1 MAYAT
6 HSIKT
11 KVLIT
16 AHVIESLDVGGKL
29 AVRLNYDPNATTGAE
44 VGFRPAPTPHGNG
57 GERVTI
63 AGHSQTAYNQSLY
76 VISIG
81 SDGSGVYYLLGE
93 NPGDQ
98 AGFPFSSPAG
108 TGGFIQGTEPK
119 PILGP
124 LRTDGALGGSLVQAG
139 TGADQKTILT
149 GGGSGGG
156 SALTV
161 KDEATTLTTAATTLT
176 FTGSGVTAT
185 GAGAEKTITI
195 PGGAGQ
201 NIWQGINAF
210 DDDAGGWQFVGPFA
224 AITPTTTTSE
234 LRFIAGNNARVS
246 LSADPAIGGFDPL
259 QVNIGFEEKVQVVE
273 SAAPIDKETTIAVC
287 LSSSHCTAI
296 AESML
301 NQFHI
306 EGNNTEFVDVAN
318 DTIRIPRSR
327 YHYLETGDEIQ
338 YLDPDT
344 SILGTGGLTP
354 PAEIGGLSYGTS
366 YYVIKVGSLSPSPA
380 SNDRYFPHYIKL
392 AASQSDALA
401 GTEITLTSLGEGPF
415 HRFGVISVAGKADN
429 YQKYYDWW
437 AGYTNTRGDFE
448 GSRAINFDYT
458 QYTGL
463 INLPRPEIGK
473 KLTLVIPWR
482 ASGIDNYRGVIN
494 SISPSSA
501 VMGGYGALQFICSEM
516 MDQNGNTID
525 AFIGNDL
532 LQMNAKF
539 RYFSSSPPGGQ
550 GITVTGDS
558 FVLCEPEQYRIDYIN
573 MLRAFAA
580 EHDYSG
586 GDLTPEQWHFNAH
599 DLKKGSFSPPD
610 LGHVVIELVG
620 VPRLAGTI
628 EQEGDPS
635 GFSQWKPDI
644 PPELNFNSVGFTP
657 TGQHYSNNAEVPI
670 IGAFDGGTS
679 LEGEPLDEQPVGL
692 HNAFFP
698 AIWAISTPNHITGD
712 DLRET
717 GAMQNIY
724 SDYRSRLENAGFG
737 RGGGRGGGAVGYSK
751 RSQYYHILA
760 REFNQ
765 RGGL

>member
-29 AVRLNYDPNATTGAE
+29 AVRVSHDPNSTIGAD
-44 VGFRPAPTPHGNG
+44 VGFRLAPTPHGNG
-57 GERVTI
+57 GERVQI
-63 AGHSQTAYNQSLY
+63 ADHSQAAYNLALY
-76 VISIG
+76 VISTG
-81 SDGSGVYYLLGE
+81 TDGSGTYYLLGE

-108 TGGFIQGTEPK
+108 TGGYIHGSEPK

-139 TGADQKTILT
+139 TGSTQKTIIT

-161 KDEATTLTTAATTLT
+161 KDEATTLSTAATTLT

-185 GAGAEKTITI
+185 GTGAEKTITI

-201 NIWQGINAF
+201 NIWQGININNDGVFTFPAS
-210 DDDAGGWQFVGPFA
+210 GQ
-224 AITPTTTTSE
+224 TPTTTTSK
-234 LRFIAGNNARVS
+234 LNFVAGNNV
-246 LSADPAIGGFDPL
+246 AISSGGSTDPL
-259 QVNIGFEEKVQVVE
+259 NVTIGFEEKVQVVE
-273 SAAPIDKETTIAVC
+273 SAAPIDSETTIAVC

-306 EGNNTEFVDVAN
+306 EGNNTEFVNTAT

-327 YHYLETGDEIQ
+327 YHYLETGDEIE
-338 YLDPDT
+338 YLDPDA
-344 SILGTGGLTP
+344 SILGTAGLTP
-354 PAEIGGLSYGTS
+354 PAEIGGLSYNTS
-366 YYVIKVGSLSPSPA
+366 YYVIKVGSLSPSPT
-380 SNDRYFPHYIKL
+380 SNDRYAPHYIKL
-392 AASQSDALA
+392 AASQSDAIA

-415 HRFGVISVAGKADN
+415 HRFRVITVAGKADN

-437 AGYTNTRGDFE
+437 AGYTNQNSDFE
-448 GSRAINFDYT
+448 GSSAINFDYS

-482 ASGIDNYRGVIN
+482 ASGIDNYRGVVN
-494 SISPSSA
+494 SFNPSTA
-501 VMGGYGALQFICSEM
+501 VMGGYGALQFICSAM
-516 MDQNGNTID
+516 VDQDGNTID

-558 FVLCEPEQYRIDYIN
+558 FVLCEPEQYRLDYIN
-573 MLRAFAA
+573 MLRAIAA
-580 EHDYSG
+580 ERDYSG
-586 GDLTPEQWHFNAH
+586 GDLTPAQWHADAH
-599 DLKKGSFSPPD
+599 SLKKGSRSPPD

-628 EQEGDPS
+628 ASEGDPS
-635 GFSQWKPDI
+635 GFSQWRPDI
-644 PPELNFNSVGFTP
+644 PSELNFISGNHEP
-657 TGQHYSNNAEVPI
+657 TGVHYSNNAEVPI
-670 IGAFDGGTS
+670 IGAFYGGVD
-679 LEGEPLDEQPVGL
+679 LETGNPLDEQPLGF

-712 DLRET
+712 DFREV
-717 GAMQNIY
+717 GSLQGIY
-724 SDYRSRLENAGFG
+724 TDYRAPL
-737 RGGGRGGGAVGYSK
+737 GGGRGGGGRGGAMIGYAK